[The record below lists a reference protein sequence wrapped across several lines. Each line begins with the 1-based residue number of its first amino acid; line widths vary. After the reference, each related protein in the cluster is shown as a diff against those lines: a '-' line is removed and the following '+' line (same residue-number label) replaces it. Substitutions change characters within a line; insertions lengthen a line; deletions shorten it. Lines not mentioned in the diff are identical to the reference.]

1 MISDCGLAAWHV
13 LVIVP
18 FTMWFVEASESYAM
32 LGALLDDGLSY
43 DATTNRGLTNHLPM
57 ALAAKAGLGAPP
69 EELTRFAARYVDRL
83 VAIDET
89 SYELTR
95 ATWARAIGEPYAYAD
110 LVNFFNGEVQELGVD
125 AMVRAYLENLVEGVS
140 GAAFHGVIRLAYA
153 LDVASPSRVSTAMA
167 YFAANATTLAPL
179 GGEINSS
186 DSPEELLRQL
196 ATSGEWSSMPSMKLI
211 TEEMQWVAA
220 RPTFTHVA
228 SSLAVD
234 DETPR
239 RLAEIALKVYAT
251 TDDFTALHGVTG
263 LEALA
268 RLRRFVDDVERF
280 DRFSFQA
287 FAAAYLALGAPPIW
301 SSLQLSEFASTT
313 VLDVATVTRRAALSD
328 DEHVAK
334 LVFTA
339 QRLHAGTDEP
349 LYFAIAERKV
359 GSEPS
364 RDETVN

>member
-1 MISDCGLAAWHV
+1 
-13 LVIVP
+13 
-18 FTMWFVEASESYAM
+18 MWFVEASGSYAM
-32 LGALLDDGLSY
+32 LGALLDDGLIY

-57 ALAAKAGLGAPP
+57 ALVAKAGLGASP
-69 EELTRFAARYVDRL
+69 EELTRFAARYVGRL
-83 VAIDET
+83 VANDEK
-89 SYELTR
+89 SHDLTR
-95 ATWARAIGEPYAYAD
+95 ATWARAIGEPTAYAD
-110 LVNFFNGEVQELGVD
+110 LVDFFDGEVQELGVD
-125 AMVRAYLENLVEGVS
+125 EVVHTYLESLVDGVS

-153 LDVASPSRVSTAMA
+153 LDAASPSRISTAMA
-167 YFAANATTLAPL
+167 YLAANATTLAPL
-179 GGEINSS
+179 GDEVNSS
-186 DSPEELLRQL
+186 DRPEDLLREL
-196 ATSGEWSSMPSMKLI
+196 ATSGEWASMPSMNLI
-211 TEEMQWVAA
+211 SEEMQWVAA
-220 RPTFTHVA
+220 RPTFARVA

-239 RLAEIALKVYAT
+239 RLAEVALKVYAT

-287 FAAAYLALGAPPIW
+287 LAAAYLTIGAPRIW

-313 VLDVATVTRRAALSD
+313 VLDVETVTRRAALSD

-339 QRLHAGTDEP
+339 QRLNVATNDP
-349 LYFAIAERKV
+349 LYLAIAERKV
-359 GSEPS
+359 KSEAS
-364 RDETVN
+364 RHETVN